1 MSFSFLQR
9 TSVYLLIFSSLLCFS
24 QTKFEMQDIFSLQY
38 ANDIQLSPDG
48 KKIVYQKMGFDIME
62 DKSVGALWM
71 MNADGSN
78 HQKLTSRDQSEF
90 SPRWSP
96 NGDQIAFVSAGKNG
110 AEIYIYWVN
119 SGKFARITQLP
130 KPPLL

>member
-78 HQKLTSRDQSEF
+78 HQKLTSRDQ
-90 SPRWSP
+90 
-96 NGDQIAFVSAGKNG
+96 DD
-110 AEIYIYWVN
+110 
-119 SGKFARITQLP
+119 
-130 KPPLL
+130 